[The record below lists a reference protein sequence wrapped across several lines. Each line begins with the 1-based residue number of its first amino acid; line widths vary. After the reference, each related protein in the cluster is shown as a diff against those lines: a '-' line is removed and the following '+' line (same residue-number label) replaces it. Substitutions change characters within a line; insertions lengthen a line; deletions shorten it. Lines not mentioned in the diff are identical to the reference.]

1 MSELHTGNESTSEE
15 LITPQAV
22 QTDTGTTESGAEL
35 ATDTGADQEKPTES
49 EAQQK
54 AMDRAVHQK
63 HKARR
68 ETEAANA
75 RAEAAEARLDAIEA
89 AKPAPTVSNMPDRFD
104 MSDEEFNEA
113 LLRRDGER
121 QALADHNATI
131 TARQNMQ
138 QQQAQQAEQAR
149 LERLAKAGEDCTKR
163 ATSLGISQEQLNAA
177 AAKIQVIGIDPLVG
191 EFILELEDGPLIL
204 QHLAANP
211 NDHYALNGL
220 TPMMASQMI
229 TGSLRQ
235 KAEALK
241 PKQSNAPDPVVPLS
255 GNGVDPEAGK
265 YANLK
270 GVKYS

>member
-1 MSELHTGNESTSEE
+1 MSEELNTDNGSAPEE
-15 LITPQAV
+15 LITPQVAP
-22 QTDTGTTESGAEL
+22 TEAGTIENGPEL
-35 ATDTGADQEKPTES
+35 ATGEGADPDKINQDAVQERINKVTAKRY
-49 EAQQK
+49 EAE
-54 AMDRAVHQK
+54 RATKTAKEERDALQ
-63 HKARR
+63 
-68 ETEAANA
+68 
-75 RAEAAEARLDAIEA
+75 ARLDSIEA

-104 MSDEEFNEA
+104 MSDEEFDAA

-131 TARQNMQ
+131 TARENIQ

-149 LERLAKAGEDCTKR
+149 LDRLAKAGEECTKR

-177 AAKIQVIGIDPLVG
+177 AAKIQAIGIDPTVG
-191 EFILELEDGPLIL
+191 EFILDLEDGPLIL

-270 GVKYS
+270 GVKWG